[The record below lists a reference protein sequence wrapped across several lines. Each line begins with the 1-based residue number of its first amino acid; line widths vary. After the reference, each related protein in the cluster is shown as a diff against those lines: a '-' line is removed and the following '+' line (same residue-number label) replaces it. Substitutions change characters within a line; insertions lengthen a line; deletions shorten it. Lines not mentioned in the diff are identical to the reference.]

1 VAGVQKSDQG
11 NHWHLDGEALHHH
24 EPEPVATPV
33 APPRDLSRERLER
46 PVHVVTAEHLGWVAI
61 AIYAALTRLVSLGAR
76 PLDAREASH
85 ALYAFERATPGTH
98 VTAGY
103 YPAYGGWIH
112 ALTAIVFEFGG
123 ANDFSARI
131 VFALSGLILVAM
143 AFVLR
148 RHLGRAGGL
157 ALGAMLALSPSATWF
172 SRASATA
179 LPAAAMTLVTLA
191 AFMELKARPTRARA
205 AILGVAA
212 GLMIAADPVGLVTA
226 GIFIKALA
234 LLGLWALVSRKNVGL
249 AISVW
254 LDRYAALPVL
264 AIAAAGGTCALS
276 QSLIPGGWDL
286 ARLNHGVAM
295 LSGDGARRAFGA
307 AIDGGLRFYL
317 PVLTLYEFMIVIAGA
332 LGAVF
337 VLTFRIR
344 SAFATWCLIWTAGSI
359 AFWLWT
365 PVRSAESVLAIIIPL
380 AMLGAIGLEWIHHSE
395 MWRWLRVPIAAI
407 ATLTLYVSIVGNFIW
422 ATPDASEAPW
432 ARHANL
438 FQEAPVATVQ
448 ARLYT
453 DDAAAGIS
461 PADATVFFDGEIA
474 APLRWYLRELRPV
487 PAAESATVIV
497 SNGAAAQGASSG
509 TAASYHFDYAE
520 SWQPN
525 FGKARAAEVMRFLF
539 GGRIWGPV
547 TLDDVTIMV
556 RKPAASASTNTSAS
570 Q

>member
-11 NHWHLDGEALHHH
+11 NSWHLDGEALHHH
-24 EPEPVATPV
+24 EPEPVAIPVTP
-33 APPRDLSRERLER
+33 ARDLSRERLER
-46 PVHVVTAEHLGWVAI
+46 PVHVVTAEHLGWAAI
-61 AIYAALTRLVSLGAR
+61 AIYAALTRLVALGAR

-98 VTAGY
+98 AAAGH

-112 ALTAIVFEFGG
+112 ALTAGVFEFGG

-131 VFALSGLILVAM
+131 VFALSGLLLIAM
-143 AFVLR
+143 GFVLR

-157 ALGAMLALSPSATWF
+157 ALGAMIALSPSVTWF

-191 AFMELKARPTRARA
+191 AFMELKARPGTPRA
-205 AILGVAA
+205 ALLGVAA
-212 GLMIAADPVGLVTA
+212 GLMIAADPVGLVSA
-226 GIFIKALA
+226 GIFIAALA
-234 LLGLWALVSRKNVGL
+234 ALGLWALVRRKNVGL

-286 ARLNHGVAM
+286 ARLNHGITM
-295 LSGDGARRAFGA
+295 LSGDGARRAFGT

-332 LGAVF
+332 LGAAA

-344 SAFATWCLIWTAGSI
+344 SAFATWCLIWTAASI

-365 PVRSAESVLAIIIPL
+365 PVRNAESVLAMIIPI
-380 AMLGAIGLEWIHHSE
+380 AVLGAIGLEWIHHSE
-395 MWRWLRVPIAAI
+395 IWRWLRVPTAAV
-407 ATLTLYVSIVGNFIW
+407 AALTLYVGIVGNFIW

-438 FQEAPVATVQ
+438 WQGAHATTVQ

-487 PAAESATVIV
+487 RAAESATVIV
-497 SNGAAAQGASSG
+497 RNGTLAGG
-509 TAASYHFDYAE
+509 TAVANYHFDFAE
-520 SWQPN
+520 GWQPD
-525 FGKARAAEVMRFLF
+525 FGKARAADIMRFLL

-547 TLDDVTIMV
+547 AFDDVTIMV
-556 RKPAASASTNTSAS
+556 RKPTASVSTITSAP
-570 Q
+570 

>member
-1 VAGVQKSDQG
+1 MAGVHKSDQDK
-11 NHWHLDGEALHHH
+11 HWHLDGEALHHQ
-24 EPEPVATPV
+24 EPEPVATPF
-33 APPRDLSRERLER
+33 APARDLSRERLER
-46 PVHVVTAEHLGWVAI
+46 PVQVVTAEHLGWAAI
-61 AIYAALTRLVSLGAR
+61 AIYAVLTRLVALGAR
-76 PLDAREASH
+76 PLDAKEAGH
-85 ALYAFERATPGTH
+85 ALYAFERATPGTL
-98 VTAGY
+98 VAAGY
-103 YPAYGGWIH
+103 YPMYGGWIH
-112 ALTAIVFEFGG
+112 ALTAGVFEFGG

-131 VFALSGLILVAM
+131 VYGLSGLVLVAM

-157 ALGAMLALSPSATWF
+157 ALGAMLALSPSVTWF

-191 AFMELKARPTRARA
+191 AFMELKAQPSRPRA

-212 GLMIAADPVGLVTA
+212 GLMVAADPVGLVSA
-226 GIFIKALA
+226 GTFIKALA

-254 LDRYAALPVL
+254 LDRYAALPVI
-264 AIAAAGGTCALS
+264 AIAAAGGTGALS
-276 QSLIPGGWDL
+276 QSMLPGGWDL
-286 ARLNHGVAM
+286 ARLYSGATM
-295 LSGDGARRAFGA
+295 LSGNGARRAFVA
-307 AIDGGLRFYL
+307 AIDEGLHFYL

-332 LGAVF
+332 LGAVV

-344 SAFATWCLIWTAGSI
+344 SAFATWCLIWTAASV

-365 PVRSAESVLAIIIPL
+365 PVRGAESVLAMIIP
-380 AMLGAIGLEWIHHSE
+380 MSVLGAIGLEWIHHSE

-407 ATLTLYVSIVGNFIW
+407 AALTLYVGIVGNFIW
-422 ATPDASEAPW
+422 STPDASEAPW

-438 FQEAPVATVQ
+438 WQGAQATTVQ

-487 PAAESATVIV
+487 RAAESATVTV
-497 SNGAAAQGASSG
+497 SNGA
-509 TAASYHFDYAE
+509 TAGGPTVADYHFDYAE
-520 SWQPN
+520 GWQPD
-525 FGKARAAEVMRFLF
+525 FAKARAAEVMRFLLD
-539 GGRIWGPV
+539 GRIWGPV

-556 RKPAASASTNTSAS
+556 RKPPASASRVSPS
-570 Q
+570 P

>member
-1 VAGVQKSDQG
+1 M
-11 NHWHLDGEALHHH
+11 
-24 EPEPVATPV
+24 PVVPA
-33 APPRDLSRERLER
+33 RDLSRERLER
-46 PVHVVTAEHLGWVAI
+46 PVHVVTAEHLGWAAI
-61 AIYAALTRLVSLGAR
+61 AIYSILTRLVALSAR
-76 PLDAREASH
+76 PLDAGEAGH

-98 VTAGY
+98 AAAGH

-112 ALTAIVFEFGG
+112 ALTAGVFEFGG

-131 VFALSGLILVAM
+131 VFALSGLVLVAM

-157 ALGAMLALSPSATWF
+157 ALGAMLALSPSVTWF

-179 LPAAAMTLVTLA
+179 LPAAAMALVTLA
-191 AFMELKARPTRARA
+191 AFMELKARPSRARA

-212 GLMIAADPVGLVTA
+212 GLTIAADPVGLATA
-226 GIFIKALA
+226 GIFIAALA
-234 LLGLWALVSRKNVGL
+234 LLGLWALVRRKNVGL

-254 LDRYAALPVL
+254 LDRYAALPVV
-264 AIAAAGGTCALS
+264 AIAAAGGMCALS

-286 ARLNHGVAM
+286 ARLNHGVTM
-295 LSGDGARRAFGA
+295 LCGDGSHRAFGT

-317 PVLTLYEFMIVIAGA
+317 PVLTLYEFMIVIAAA
-332 LGAVF
+332 LGAAA

-344 SAFATWCLIWTAGSI
+344 STFATWCLIWTAGSI

-365 PVRSAESVLAIIIPL
+365 PVRNAESVLAMIIPM
-380 AMLGAIGLEWIHHSE
+380 AVIGAIGLEWIHHSE
-395 MWRWLRVPIAAI
+395 MWRWLRLPAAAI
-407 ATLTLYVSIVGNFIW
+407 AALTLYVGIVGNFIW

-438 FQEAPVATVQ
+438 WQGAHATTLQ

-461 PADATVFFDGEIA
+461 PADATVFFDGEVA

-487 PAAESATVIV
+487 RALDSATVIV
-497 SNGAAAQGASSG
+497 SNGAAGGTGA
-509 TAASYHFDYAE
+509 AASYHFDYAE
-520 SWQPN
+520 GWQPD
-525 FGKARAAEVMRFLF
+525 FTKARAAEVLRFLF

-547 TLDDVTIMV
+547 TFDDVTIMV
-556 RKPAASASTNTSAS
+556 RKPAASASTITSAP
-570 Q
+570 

>member
-1 VAGVQKSDQG
+1 MQKIDQG

-61 AIYAALTRLVSLGAR
+61 AIYAVLTRMVALGAR
-76 PLDAREASH
+76 PLDTVEAGH
-85 ALYAFERATPGTH
+85 ALYGFERATPGTH

-112 ALTAIVFEFGG
+112 ALTSGIFEFGG

-157 ALGAMLALSPSATWF
+157 ALGAMLALSPSVTWF

-179 LPAAAMTLVTLA
+179 LPAVAMTLMTLA
-191 AFMELKARPTRARA
+191 AFMELKLRPSKPRA

-226 GIFIKALA
+226 GIFIAAEA
-234 LLGLWALVSRKNVGL
+234 LLGLWALVRRKNVGL

-276 QSLIPGGWDL
+276 QSLIPGGWNL
-286 ARLNHGVAM
+286 ARLNHGVTM
-295 LSGDGARRAFGA
+295 LCGDGARRAFGI

-332 LGAVF
+332 LGAAA

-344 SAFATWCLIWTAGSI
+344 SAFATWCLIWTAGSVV
-359 AFWLWT
+359 FWLWT
-365 PVRSAESVLAIIIPL
+365 PVRNTESVMAMIIPI
-380 AMLGAIGLEWIHHSE
+380 AVLGAIGLEWIHHSE
-395 MWRWLRVPIAAI
+395 MWRWLWVPTAAI
-407 ATLTLYVSIVGNFIW
+407 AALTLYVGIVGNFIW

-438 FQEAPVATVQ
+438 FQEAPATTVQ

-461 PADATVFFDGEIA
+461 PADATVFFEGEIA

-487 PAAESATVIV
+487 PVAESATVIV
-497 SNGAAAQGASSG
+497 SNGAAVQGASSG
-509 TAASYHFDYAE
+509 PAAASYHFDYAE
-520 SWQPN
+520 GWQPD
-525 FGKARAAEVMRFLF
+525 FAKARAAEVMRLLF
-539 GGRIWGPV
+539 GGKIWGPV
-547 TLDDVTIMV
+547 TLDGVTIMV